1 MTFSIH
7 GIGVSDKVAIGRAH
21 LLSHVSLEAQH
32 FLISADQV
40 DEELARF
47 LSAIKNV
54 QDEFSL
60 LQSELDD
67 DAPVEMSA
75 MLSVHSMIA
84 NDELIVKATQDLIIE
99 KRYNAEWALS
109 EQVHELMAQFDAFE
123 DEYLRERKQDVMQVG
138 TRIMRALRERNRLVC
153 DIPQAFDT
161 EMILVAHDIS
171 PADMLQFK
179 GRSLGGF
186 ITDTGG
192 PNSHTAIVARGLGL
206 PAVVST
212 GQARAIVR
220 QNEWV
225 IVDGVNGVVLVNPD
239 ELILSHYRQVQQA
252 QIEEE
257 KRLAELIGR
266 DVVTLD
272 GTPIKLMA
280 NIESPSDIA
289 RIKSIGADGVGLF
302 RTEYLFMNRKDL
314 PDEAEQFEVYQTIA
328 SAMDGKPVTIRTLD
342 IGADKALSTDDYETP
357 MNPALGLRAVRYCLA
372 NPKMFLTQIRAILRA
387 SHYGSIKLLI
397 PMVSGV
403 EQLQQTLHL
412 IDKARQQLREADI
425 PFDEDLQIGVM
436 IEIPSAVLI
445 LNALLPML
453 AFVSIGTN
461 DLTQYT
467 LAVDRGDAD
476 VAHLYEELHPAVL
489 QLIVFTIRAAQS
501 AHKGISVCGE
511 MAGNAKLTRL
521 LLAMGLDEFS
531 MQQAQILPV
540 KAKILDASAVQAQ
553 PYLDQVLSS
562 YEVAQIKQQIRALN
576 ATPMHAEHTER
587 ADVSIPA
594 SVQTNLQAQTTLH

>member
-7 GIGVSDKVAIGRAH
+7 GIGVSEKVAIGRAH

-32 FLISADQV
+32 YLISADQV
-40 DEELARF
+40 DEELQRF
-47 LSAIKNV
+47 VAAIKTV
-54 QDEFSL
+54 QDEFND
-60 LQSELDD
+60 LQQHLDD

-84 NDELIVKATQDLIIE
+84 QDELIVQATQKLISDQ
-99 KRYNAEWALS
+99 RYNAEWALS
-109 EQVHELMAQFDAFE
+109 EQVHALMAQFEAFE

-153 DIPQAFDT
+153 EIPQAFDT
-161 EMILVAHDIS
+161 DMILVAHDIA

-179 GRSLGGF
+179 DRSLGGF

-212 GQARAIVR
+212 GQARAIIR

-252 QIEEE
+252 QIAHEQL
-257 KRLAELIGR
+257 LAQLIGR
-266 DVVTLD
+266 DTVTLE

-280 NIESPSDIA
+280 NIESPTDIPRLKA
-289 RIKSIGADGVGLF
+289 LGADGVGLF

-314 PDEAEQFEVYQTIA
+314 PDEAEQFDVYKTAAQ
-328 SAMDGKPVTIRTLD
+328 AMDGKPVTIRTLD

-387 SHYGSIKLLI
+387 SHYGSVKLLI

-412 IDKARQQLREADI
+412 IEKARRQLRDANM
-425 PFDEDLQIGVM
+425 PFDEHVPIGVM
-436 IEIPSAVLI
+436 IEIPSAALI
-445 LNALLPML
+445 LQALLPML
-453 AFVSIGTN
+453 DFVSIGTN

-489 QLIVFTIRAAQS
+489 QLIIFTIRAAQS
-501 AHKGISVCGE
+501 ANKPVSVCGE

-531 MQQAQILPV
+531 MQQAQLLPV
-540 KAKILDASAVQAQ
+540 KARILEASSTQAQ
-553 PYLDQVLSS
+553 PFLDQVLNTF
-562 YEVAQIKQQIRALN
+562 EVAQIKQHIRTLN
-576 ATPMHAEHTER
+576 ATPMT
-587 ADVSIPA
+587 
-594 SVQTNLQAQTTLH
+594 AQGAPTLH

>member
-32 FLISADQV
+32 YLISADQIE
-40 DEELARF
+40 EELARF
-47 LSAIKNV
+47 RDAIQNI
-54 QDEFSL
+54 QTEFNE
-60 LQSELDD
+60 LQSHLDD
-67 DAPVEMSA
+67 DAPIEMSA

-84 NDELIVKATQDLIIE
+84 QDELIVNTTQKLISE
-99 KRYNAEWALS
+99 QRYNAEWALS
-109 EQVHELMAQFDAFE
+109 EQVHALMAQFDAFE

-153 DIPQAFDT
+153 EIPQAFDT
-161 EMILVAHDIS
+161 EMILVAHDIA

-212 GQARAIVR
+212 GQARAIIR

-239 ELILSHYRQVQQA
+239 EFILSHYRQVQQA
-252 QIEEE
+252 QIDEET
-257 KRLAELIGR
+257 RLAELIGR
-266 DVVTLD
+266 DTETLD
-272 GTPIKLMA
+272 GKAIKLMA
-280 NIESPSDIA
+280 NIESPSDIPKLKA
-289 RIKSIGADGVGLF
+289 MGADGVGLF

-314 PDEAEQFEVYQTIA
+314 PDEAEQFDVYKTA
-328 SAMDGKPVTIRTLD
+328 AALMDGKPVTIRTLD
-342 IGADKALSTDDYETP
+342 IGSDKALSTDDYETP

-387 SHYGSIKLLI
+387 SHYGAIKLLI
-397 PMVSGV
+397 PMVSGI
-403 EQLQQTLHL
+403 EQLQQTLTL
-412 IDKARQQLREADI
+412 IEKARTQLREAQI
-425 PFDEDLQIGVM
+425 PFDPHMPIGVM
-436 IEIPSAVLI
+436 IEIPSAALI
-445 LNALLPML
+445 LHALLPKL
-453 AFVSIGTN
+453 DFVSIGTN

-501 AHKGISVCGE
+501 VGKPVSVCGE

-521 LLAMGLDEFS
+521 LLAMGLEEFS
-531 MQQAQILPV
+531 MQQAQLLPV
-540 KAKILDASAVQAQ
+540 KAKILNASTEQAQ
-553 PYLDQVLSS
+553 PHLDQVLNT
-562 YEVAQIKQQIRALN
+562 YEIAQIKQQVRTLN
-576 ATPMHAEHTER
+576 AVPMT
-587 ADVSIPA
+587 
-594 SVQTNLQAQTTLH
+594 AQTE

>member
-7 GIGVSDKVAIGRAH
+7 GIGVSEKVAIGRAH

-32 FLISADQV
+32 YLISTDQI

-47 LSAIKNV
+47 RAAIQTV
-54 QDEFSL
+54 QTEFHD
-60 LQSELDD
+60 LQTQLDD
-67 DAPVEMSA
+67 DAPMEMNA

-84 NDELIVKATQDLIIE
+84 QDELIVNATQKLISE
-99 KRYNAEWALS
+99 QRYNAEWALS
-109 EQVHELMAQFDAFE
+109 EQVHALMAQFDAFE

-138 TRIMRALRERNRLVC
+138 TRIMSALRERNRTVC
-153 DIPQAFDT
+153 EIPQAFDT
-161 EMILVAHDIS
+161 EMILVAHDIA

-212 GQARAIVR
+212 GQARAIIR

-252 QIEEE
+252 QIDEET
-257 KRLAELIGR
+257 RLSELIGR
-266 DVVTLD
+266 DTVTLD
-272 GTPIKLMA
+272 GVAIKLLA
-280 NIESPSDIA
+280 NIESPSDIPRLKA
-289 RIKSIGADGVGLF
+289 MGADGVGLF
-302 RTEYLFMNRKDL
+302 RTEYQFMNRKDL
-314 PDEAEQFEVYQTIA
+314 PDEAEQFEVYKTA
-328 SAMDGKPVTIRTLD
+328 ATLMDGQPVTIRTLD

-357 MNPALGLRAVRYCLA
+357 MNPALGLRAVRYCLS

-387 SHYGSIKLLI
+387 SHYGAIKLMI

-403 EQLQQTLHL
+403 EQLQQTLTL
-412 IDKARQQLREADI
+412 IEKARTQLREAQI
-425 PFDEDLQIGVM
+425 PFNEHMPIGVM

-445 LNALLPML
+445 LHALLPKL
-453 AFVSIGTN
+453 DFVSIGTN

-501 AHKGISVCGE
+501 VGKPVSVCGE

-531 MQQAQILPV
+531 MQQAQLLPV
-540 KAKILDASAVQAQ
+540 KAKILDACTQQAQ
-553 PYLDQVLSS
+553 PYLEQVLNT
-562 YEVAQIKQQIRALN
+562 YEITQIKQQVRTLN
-576 ATPMHAEHTER
+576 AAPMT
-587 ADVSIPA
+587 
-594 SVQTNLQAQTTLH
+594 VQSGQTIH

>member
-7 GIGVSDKVAIGRAH
+7 GIGVSEKVAIGRAH

-32 FLISADQV
+32 FLISADQIE
-40 DEELARF
+40 DELAR
-47 LSAIKNV
+47 LHAAIQTV
-54 QDEFSL
+54 QNEFNE
-60 LQSELDD
+60 LQNQLDD

-84 NDELIVKATQDLIIE
+84 QDELIVKTTQDLISQ

-123 DEYLRERKQDVMQVG
+123 DDYLRERKQDVMQVG
-138 TRIMRALRERNRLVC
+138 TRIMSALRERNRLVC
-153 DIPQAFDT
+153 EIPQAFDT
-161 EMILVAHDIS
+161 EMILVAHAIA
-171 PADMLQFK
+171 PPDMLQFK

-212 GQARAIVR
+212 GQARAIIR

-239 ELILSHYRQVQQA
+239 ELILTHYRQVQQA
-252 QIEEE
+252 QIEHEQL
-257 KRLAELIGR
+257 LAQLIGR
-266 DVVTLD
+266 DTVTLE
-272 GTPIKLMA
+272 GMPIKLMA
-280 NIESPSDIA
+280 NIESPSDIP
-289 RIKSIGADGVGLF
+289 RLKTMGADGVGLF

-314 PDEAEQFEVYQTIA
+314 PDEAEQFDVYKTA
-328 SAMDGKPVTIRTLD
+328 ATLMDGKPVTIRTLD

-387 SHYGSIKLLI
+387 SHYGAIKLLI

-412 IDKARQQLREADI
+412 IEKARKQLRDANI
-425 PFDEDLQIGVM
+425 PFNEQLPIGVM
-436 IEIPSAVLI
+436 IEIPSAALI
-445 LNALLPML
+445 LHALLPHL
-453 AFVSIGTN
+453 DFVSIGTN

-489 QLIVFTIRAAQS
+489 QLILFTIRAAQREN
-501 AHKGISVCGE
+501 KPVSVCGE

-540 KAKILDASAVQAQ
+540 KAKILEASAEQAQ
-553 PYLDQVLSS
+553 PFLDQVMRT
-562 YEVAQIKQQIRALN
+562 YEIAQIKQHIRTLN
-576 ATPMHAEHTER
+576 STPMQLGTAHAATE
-587 ADVSIPA
+587 
-594 SVQTNLQAQTTLH
+594 QTAQH

>member
-7 GIGVSDKVAIGRAH
+7 GIGVSEKVAIGRAH

-32 FLISADQV
+32 FLISADQIE
-40 DEELARF
+40 DELAR
-47 LSAIKNV
+47 LHAAIQTV
-54 QDEFSL
+54 QNEFNE
-60 LQSELDD
+60 LQNQLDD

-84 NDELIVKATQDLIIE
+84 QDELIVKTTQDLISQ

-123 DEYLRERKQDVMQVG
+123 DDYLRERKQDVMQVG
-138 TRIMRALRERNRLVC
+138 TRIMSALRERNRLVC
-153 DIPQAFDT
+153 EIPQAFDT
-161 EMILVAHDIS
+161 EMILVAHDIA

-212 GQARAIVR
+212 GQARAIIR

-239 ELILSHYRQVQQA
+239 ELILTHYRQVQQA
-252 QIEEE
+252 QIEHEQL
-257 KRLAELIGR
+257 LAQLIGR
-266 DVVTLD
+266 DTVTLE
-272 GTPIKLMA
+272 GMPIKLMA
-280 NIESPSDIA
+280 NIESPSDIPRLKA
-289 RIKSIGADGVGLF
+289 MGADGVGLF

-314 PDEAEQFEVYQTIA
+314 PDEAEQFDVYKTA
-328 SAMDGKPVTIRTLD
+328 ATLMDGKPVTIRTLD

-387 SHYGSIKLLI
+387 SHYGAIKLLI

-412 IDKARQQLREADI
+412 IEKARKQLRDANI
-425 PFDEDLQIGVM
+425 PFNEQLPIGVM
-436 IEIPSAVLI
+436 IEIPSAALI
-445 LNALLPML
+445 LHALLPHL
-453 AFVSIGTN
+453 DFVSIGTN

-489 QLIVFTIRAAQS
+489 QLILFTIRAAQREN
-501 AHKGISVCGE
+501 KPVSVCGE

-540 KAKILDASAVQAQ
+540 KAKILEASAEQAQ
-553 PYLDQVLSS
+553 PFLDQVMRT
-562 YEVAQIKQQIRALN
+562 YEIAQIKQHIRTLN
-576 ATPMHAEHTER
+576 STPMQLGTAHAATQQPTQH
-587 ADVSIPA
+587 
-594 SVQTNLQAQTTLH
+594 

>member
-32 FLISADQV
+32 YLISADQIE
-40 DEELARF
+40 EELARF
-47 LSAIKNV
+47 RDAIQNI
-54 QDEFSL
+54 QTEFNE
-60 LQSELDD
+60 LQSHLAD

-84 NDELIVKATQDLIIE
+84 QDELIVNATQKLISE
-99 KRYNAEWALS
+99 QRYNAEWALS
-109 EQVHELMAQFDAFE
+109 EQVHALMAQFDAFE

-153 DIPQAFDT
+153 EIPQAFDT
-161 EMILVAHDIS
+161 EMILVAHDIA

-212 GQARAIVR
+212 GQARAIIR

-252 QIEEE
+252 QIDEET
-257 KRLAELIGR
+257 RLAELIGR
-266 DVVTLD
+266 DTETLD
-272 GTPIKLMA
+272 GKAIKLMA
-280 NIESPSDIA
+280 NIESPSDIPKLKA
-289 RIKSIGADGVGLF
+289 MGADGVGLF

-314 PDEAEQFEVYQTIA
+314 PDEAEQFDVYKTA
-328 SAMDGKPVTIRTLD
+328 AALMDGKPVTIRTLD
-342 IGADKALSTDDYETP
+342 IGSDKALSTDDYETP

-387 SHYGSIKLLI
+387 SHYGAIKLLI
-397 PMVSGV
+397 PMVSGI
-403 EQLQQTLHL
+403 EQLQQTLTL
-412 IDKARQQLREADI
+412 IEKARTQLREAQI
-425 PFDEDLQIGVM
+425 PFDPHMPIGVM
-436 IEIPSAVLI
+436 IEIPSAALI
-445 LNALLPML
+445 LHALLPKL
-453 AFVSIGTN
+453 DFVSIGTN

-501 AHKGISVCGE
+501 VGKPVSVCGE

-521 LLAMGLDEFS
+521 LLAMGLEEFS
-531 MQQAQILPV
+531 MQQAQLLPV
-540 KAKILDASAVQAQ
+540 KAKILNASTEQAQ
-553 PYLDQVLSS
+553 PHLDQVLNT
-562 YEVAQIKQQIRALN
+562 YEIAQIKQQVRTLN
-576 ATPMHAEHTER
+576 AVPMT
-587 ADVSIPA
+587 
-594 SVQTNLQAQTTLH
+594 AQTE

>member
-32 FLISADQV
+32 YLISTDQI

-47 LSAIKNV
+47 RAAIQTV
-54 QDEFSL
+54 QTEFHD
-60 LQSELDD
+60 LQTQLDD
-67 DAPVEMSA
+67 DAPMEMNA

-84 NDELIVKATQDLIIE
+84 QDELIVNATQKLISE
-99 KRYNAEWALS
+99 QRYNAEWALS
-109 EQVHELMAQFDAFE
+109 EQVHALMAQFDAFE

-138 TRIMRALRERNRLVC
+138 TRIMSALRERNRTVC
-153 DIPQAFDT
+153 EIPQAFDT
-161 EMILVAHDIS
+161 EMILVAHDIA

-212 GQARAIVR
+212 GQARAIIR

-252 QIEEE
+252 QIDEET
-257 KRLAELIGR
+257 RLSELIGR
-266 DVVTLD
+266 DTVTLD
-272 GTPIKLMA
+272 GVAIKLLA
-280 NIESPSDIA
+280 NIESPSDIPRLKA
-289 RIKSIGADGVGLF
+289 MGADGVGLF

-314 PDEAEQFEVYQTIA
+314 PDEAEQFEVYKAAATL
-328 SAMDGKPVTIRTLD
+328 MDGQPVTIRTLD

-357 MNPALGLRAVRYCLA
+357 MNPALGLRAVRYCLS

-387 SHYGSIKLLI
+387 SHYGAIKLMI

-403 EQLQQTLHL
+403 EQLQQTLTL
-412 IDKARQQLREADI
+412 IEKARTQLREAQI
-425 PFDEDLQIGVM
+425 PFNEHMPIGVM

-445 LNALLPML
+445 LHALLPKL
-453 AFVSIGTN
+453 DFVSIGTN

-489 QLIVFTIRAAQS
+489 QLIIFTIRAAQS
-501 AHKGISVCGE
+501 VGKPVSVCGE

-531 MQQAQILPV
+531 MQQAQLLPV
-540 KAKILDASAVQAQ
+540 KAKILDACTQQAQ
-553 PYLDQVLSS
+553 PYLEQVLNT
-562 YEVAQIKQQIRALN
+562 YEITQIKQQVRTLN
-576 ATPMHAEHTER
+576 AAPMT
-587 ADVSIPA
+587 
-594 SVQTNLQAQTTLH
+594 VQSGQTIH

>member
-1 MTFSIH
+1 
-7 GIGVSDKVAIGRAH
+7 
-21 LLSHVSLEAQH
+21 
-32 FLISADQV
+32 
-40 DEELARF
+40 
-47 LSAIKNV
+47 
-54 QDEFSL
+54 
-60 LQSELDD
+60 
-67 DAPVEMSA
+67 
-75 MLSVHSMIA
+75 
-84 NDELIVKATQDLIIE
+84 
-99 KRYNAEWALS
+99 
-109 EQVHELMAQFDAFE
+109 MAQFDAFE

-138 TRIMRALRERNRLVC
+138 TRIMSALRERNRTVC
-153 DIPQAFDT
+153 EIPQAFDT
-161 EMILVAHDIS
+161 EMILVAHDIA

-212 GQARAIVR
+212 GQARAIIR

-252 QIEEE
+252 QIDEET
-257 KRLAELIGR
+257 RLSELIGR
-266 DVVTLD
+266 DTVTLD
-272 GTPIKLMA
+272 GVAIKLLA
-280 NIESPSDIA
+280 NIESPSDIPRLKA
-289 RIKSIGADGVGLF
+289 MGADGVGLF

-314 PDEAEQFEVYQTIA
+314 PDEAEQFEVYKTA
-328 SAMDGKPVTIRTLD
+328 ATLMDGQPVTIRTLD

-357 MNPALGLRAVRYCLA
+357 MNPALGLRAVRYCLS

-387 SHYGSIKLLI
+387 SHYGAIKLMI

-403 EQLQQTLHL
+403 EQLQQTLTL
-412 IDKARQQLREADI
+412 IEKARTQLREAQI
-425 PFDEDLQIGVM
+425 PFNEHMPIGVM

-445 LNALLPML
+445 LHALLPKL
-453 AFVSIGTN
+453 DFVSIGTN

-501 AHKGISVCGE
+501 VGKPVSVCGE

-531 MQQAQILPV
+531 MQQAQLLPV
-540 KAKILDASAVQAQ
+540 KAKILDACTQQAQ
-553 PYLDQVLSS
+553 PYLEQVLNT
-562 YEVAQIKQQIRALN
+562 YEITQIKQQVRTLN
-576 ATPMHAEHTER
+576 AAPMT
-587 ADVSIPA
+587 
-594 SVQTNLQAQTTLH
+594 VQSGQTIH

>member
-32 FLISADQV
+32 YLISTDQI

-47 LSAIKNV
+47 RAAIQTV
-54 QDEFSL
+54 QTEFHD
-60 LQSELDD
+60 LQTQLDD
-67 DAPVEMSA
+67 DAPMEMNA

-84 NDELIVKATQDLIIE
+84 QDELIVNATQKLISE
-99 KRYNAEWALS
+99 QRYNAEWALS
-109 EQVHELMAQFDAFE
+109 EQVHALMAQFDAFE

-153 DIPQAFDT
+153 EIPQAFDT
-161 EMILVAHDIS
+161 DMILVAHDIA

-212 GQARAIVR
+212 GQARAIIR

-252 QIEEE
+252 QIDEET
-257 KRLAELIGR
+257 RLSELIGR
-266 DVVTLD
+266 DTVTLD
-272 GTPIKLMA
+272 GVAIKLLA
-280 NIESPSDIA
+280 NIESPSDIPRLKA
-289 RIKSIGADGVGLF
+289 MGADGVGLF

-314 PDEAEQFEVYQTIA
+314 PDEAEQFEVYKTA
-328 SAMDGKPVTIRTLD
+328 ATLMDGQPVTIRTLD

-357 MNPALGLRAVRYCLA
+357 MNPALGLRAVRYCLS

-387 SHYGSIKLLI
+387 SHYGAIKLMI

-403 EQLQQTLHL
+403 EQLQQTLTL
-412 IDKARQQLREADI
+412 IEKARTQLREAQI
-425 PFDEDLQIGVM
+425 PFNEHMPIGVM

-445 LNALLPML
+445 LHALLPKL
-453 AFVSIGTN
+453 DFVSIGTN

-489 QLIVFTIRAAQS
+489 QLIIFTIRAAQS
-501 AHKGISVCGE
+501 VGKPVSVCGE

-531 MQQAQILPV
+531 MQQAQLLPV
-540 KAKILDASAVQAQ
+540 KAKILNASTEQAQ
-553 PYLDQVLSS
+553 PYLEQVLNT
-562 YEVAQIKQQIRALN
+562 YEITQIKQQVRTLN
-576 ATPMHAEHTER
+576 AVPMT
-587 ADVSIPA
+587 
-594 SVQTNLQAQTTLH
+594 VQSSQTIH

>member
-1 MTFSIH
+1 M
-7 GIGVSDKVAIGRAH
+7 
-21 LLSHVSLEAQH
+21 EAQH
-32 FLISADQV
+32 YLISTDQI

-47 LSAIKNV
+47 RAAIQTV
-54 QDEFSL
+54 QTEFHD
-60 LQSELDD
+60 LQTQLDD
-67 DAPVEMSA
+67 DAPMEMNA

-84 NDELIVKATQDLIIE
+84 QDELIVNATQKLISE
-99 KRYNAEWALS
+99 QRYNAEWALS
-109 EQVHELMAQFDAFE
+109 EQVHALMAQFDAFE

-138 TRIMRALRERNRLVC
+138 TRIMSALRERNRTVC
-153 DIPQAFDT
+153 EIPQAFDT
-161 EMILVAHDIS
+161 EMILVAHDIA

-212 GQARAIVR
+212 GQARAIIR

-252 QIEEE
+252 QIDEET
-257 KRLAELIGR
+257 RLSELIGR
-266 DVVTLD
+266 DTVTLD
-272 GTPIKLMA
+272 GVAIKLLA
-280 NIESPSDIA
+280 NIESPSDIPRLKA
-289 RIKSIGADGVGLF
+289 MGADGVGLF

-314 PDEAEQFEVYQTIA
+314 PDEAEQFEVYKTA
-328 SAMDGKPVTIRTLD
+328 ATLMDGQPVTIRTLD

-357 MNPALGLRAVRYCLA
+357 MNPALGLRAVRYCLS

-387 SHYGSIKLLI
+387 SHYGAIKLMI

-403 EQLQQTLHL
+403 EQLQQTLTL
-412 IDKARQQLREADI
+412 IEKARTQLREAQI
-425 PFDEDLQIGVM
+425 PFNEHMPIGVM

-445 LNALLPML
+445 LHALLPKL
-453 AFVSIGTN
+453 DFVSIGTN

-501 AHKGISVCGE
+501 VGKPVSVCGE

-531 MQQAQILPV
+531 MQQAQLLPV
-540 KAKILDASAVQAQ
+540 KAKILDACTQQAQ
-553 PYLDQVLSS
+553 PYLEQVLNT
-562 YEVAQIKQQIRALN
+562 YEITQIKQQVRTLN
-576 ATPMHAEHTER
+576 AAPMT
-587 ADVSIPA
+587 
-594 SVQTNLQAQTTLH
+594 VQSGQTIH

>member
-7 GIGVSDKVAIGRAH
+7 GIGVSEKVAIGRAH

-32 FLISADQV
+32 FLIAADQV
-40 DEELARF
+40 DDELQRF
-47 LSAIKNV
+47 LAAIKTV
-54 QDEFSL
+54 QDEFTDL
-60 LQSELDD
+60 HNQLDD

-84 NDELIVKATQDLIIE
+84 QDELIVQATQALITQ

-153 DIPQAFDT
+153 EIPQAFDA
-161 EMILVAHDIS
+161 EMILVAHDIA

-179 GRSLGGF
+179 DRSLGGF

-212 GQARAIVR
+212 GQARAIIR

-252 QIEEE
+252 QIAQEQL
-257 KRLAELIGR
+257 LAQLIGR
-266 DVVTLD
+266 EAVTLD
-272 GTPIKLMA
+272 GKAIKLLA
-280 NIESPSDIA
+280 NIESPSDIPRLKA
-289 RIKSIGADGVGLF
+289 VGADGVGLF

-314 PDEAEQFEVYQTIA
+314 PDETEQFEFYKNAAV
-328 SAMDGKPVTIRTLD
+328 AMAGQPLTIRTLD

-412 IDKARQQLREADI
+412 IEKARQQLREADI
-425 PFDEDLQIGVM
+425 PFDEQLPIGVM
-436 IEIPSAVLI
+436 IEIPSAALI
-445 LNALLPML
+445 LHALLPML
-453 AFVSIGTN
+453 DFVSIGTN

-489 QLIVFTIRAAQS
+489 QLIIFTIRAAQTAS
-501 AHKGISVCGE
+501 KPVSICGE

-531 MQQAQILPV
+531 MQQAQLLPV
-540 KAKILDASAVQAQ
+540 KAKILNACTEQAQ

-562 YEVAQIKQQIRALN
+562 YEIAQIKQHIRTLN
-576 ATPMHAEHTER
+576 EVPMQAEPSESAT
-587 ADVSIPA
+587 
-594 SVQTNLQAQTTLH
+594 QTQTPAQTTLH

>member
-32 FLISADQV
+32 YLISTDQI

-47 LSAIKNV
+47 RAAIQTV
-54 QDEFSL
+54 QTEFHD
-60 LQSELDD
+60 LQTQLDD
-67 DAPVEMSA
+67 DAPMEMNA

-84 NDELIVKATQDLIIE
+84 QDELIVNATQKLISE
-99 KRYNAEWALS
+99 QRYNAEWALS
-109 EQVHELMAQFDAFE
+109 EQVHALMAQFDAFE

-138 TRIMRALRERNRLVC
+138 TRIMSALRERNRTVC
-153 DIPQAFDT
+153 EIPQAFDT
-161 EMILVAHDIS
+161 EMILVAHDIA

-212 GQARAIVR
+212 GQARAIIR

-252 QIEEE
+252 QIDEET
-257 KRLAELIGR
+257 RLSELIGR
-266 DVVTLD
+266 DTVTLD
-272 GTPIKLMA
+272 GVAIKLLA
-280 NIESPSDIA
+280 NIESPSDIPRLKA
-289 RIKSIGADGVGLF
+289 MGADGVGLF

-314 PDEAEQFEVYQTIA
+314 PDEAEQFEVYKTA
-328 SAMDGKPVTIRTLD
+328 ATLMDGQPVTIRTLD

-357 MNPALGLRAVRYCLA
+357 MNPALGLRAVRYCLS

-387 SHYGSIKLLI
+387 SHYGAIKLMI

-403 EQLQQTLHL
+403 EQLQQTLTL
-412 IDKARQQLREADI
+412 IEKARTQLREAQI
-425 PFDEDLQIGVM
+425 PFNEHMPIGVM

-445 LNALLPML
+445 LHALLPKL
-453 AFVSIGTN
+453 DFVSIGTN

-501 AHKGISVCGE
+501 VGKPVSVCGE

-531 MQQAQILPV
+531 MQQAQLLPV
-540 KAKILDASAVQAQ
+540 KAKILDACTQQAQ
-553 PYLDQVLSS
+553 PYLEQVLNT
-562 YEVAQIKQQIRALN
+562 YEITQIKQQVRTLN
-576 ATPMHAEHTER
+576 AAPMT
-587 ADVSIPA
+587 
-594 SVQTNLQAQTTLH
+594 VQSGQTIH